1 MNYFS
6 KFFRACEIFI
16 VEISTSRRGDN
27 KKVPKNLNHMYLY
40 YVGDSNIINKCFY
53 NIHIFFILF
62 FQKIWSSQIAFKLEL
77 QPMTKFG
84 NTLTGSNFR
93 KKI

>member
-27 KKVPKNLNHMYLY
+27 KKVQKNLNHMYLY

-53 NIHIFFILF
+53 NIKSIRFNKQLSKCC
-62 FQKIWSSQIAFKLEL
+62 QGGRLAKMS
-77 QPMTKFG
+77 
-84 NTLTGSNFR
+84 TLVIS
-93 KKI
+93 